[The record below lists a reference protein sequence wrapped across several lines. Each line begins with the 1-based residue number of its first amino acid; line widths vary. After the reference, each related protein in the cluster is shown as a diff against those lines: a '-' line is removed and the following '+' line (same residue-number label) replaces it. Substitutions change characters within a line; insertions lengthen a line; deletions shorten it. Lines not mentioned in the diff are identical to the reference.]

1 MKITKL
7 KKSLSIIYLTKISVN
22 SSFFI
27 ISEKKET
34 ASVELSYTFLKI
46 FSNQFDLQDL
56 KYPLSLTIITNLSQI
71 LEFKS
76 PFFLVNFK
84 EFFLKTNSHVI
95 FYSLK
100 SLNAFNNFDSIFFFN
115 PDATFQILTTFNNFK
130 NNISI
135 TS

>member
-27 ISEKKET
+27 LSEKKET
-34 ASVELSYTFLKI
+34 SSVELSYTLKI
-46 FSNQFDLQDL
+46 FSNQFNLKDL
-56 KYPLSLTIITNLSQI
+56 KYPLSLMIITNLSQI

-84 EFFLKTNSHVI
+84 EFFWKTNSSAI

-100 SLNAFNNFDSIFFFN
+100 SLNAINNFDSIVFFN
-115 PDATFQILTTFNNFK
+115 PDATFQILTTLNNFK
-130 NNISI
+130 NNIS
-135 TS
+135 TT